1 LAQNDPSTLVSL
13 LTPLGQGGISVIA
26 LSGPRAV
33 SMILPLFRPP
43 RGRILKS
50 PAPGKLYYGHLH
62 DDDELLDEVL
72 LAFFPPDSSLT
83 GSEMVEINCHGGIA
97 PANAVIRA
105 LVRRGAADAA
115 PQDLFRASVDS
126 GKLDPIQAEAAL
138 LIPHAP
144 STQAAALLLAQ
155 YRGALSGE
163 LSHIAELLASGETRS
178 ARGRLQQLLTRWEPA
193 KKLLSP
199 PMIVLAGK
207 TNVGKSTLLNVLLG
221 YERVIASDQPGTTRD
236 YVTEPVGAMNAVLQL
251 VDTAGLHGPGDTL
264 SKKAERRTHRL
275 LEKADVIVFLFV
287 AGSPLSQEESAVLAD
302 LRGRSLIPVA
312 AKADLGSGPA
322 VQKVHDL
329 TGIHPILV
337 SSVTGQ
343 GIEKLK
349 EEMSRLAAIPS
360 ASPAAPSPFTESQAG
375 ALREIARLLDSG
387 SSPEEI
393 ARRLGRL
400 TPEGKA

>member
-1 LAQNDPSTLVSL
+1 MARNDPPTLVSL
-13 LTPLGQGGISVIA
+13 LTPLGEGGISVIA
-26 LSGPRAV
+26 LSGPHAV
-33 SMILPLFRPP
+33 SIILPLFRPP

-50 PAPGKLYYGHLH
+50 PAPGKLYYGHLY

-72 LAFFPPDSSLT
+72 LAFFPPDNSLT
-83 GSEMVEINCHGGIA
+83 GGEMVEINCHGGIA
-97 PANAVIRA
+97 PANAVIQA
-105 LVRRGAADAA
+105 LVRRGAADAD

-163 LSHIAELLASGETRS
+163 LTHIAELLASGKTRS
-178 ARGRLQQLLTRWEPA
+178 ARDRLQQLLTRWELA
-193 KKLLSP
+193 QKLLSP

-207 TNVGKSTLLNVLLG
+207 TNVGKSTLINVLLG

-236 YVTEPVGAMNAVLQL
+236 HVTEPVGAMNAVLQL
-251 VDTAGLHGPGDTL
+251 VDTAGLHGPDDTL
-264 SKKAERRTHRL
+264 SKEAERRTHRL
-275 LEKADVIVFLFV
+275 LEEADVIVFLFV

-322 VQKVHDL
+322 VEKVHDL
-329 TGIHPILV
+329 TGVQPILV

-343 GIEKLK
+343 GIEKLN
-349 EEMSRLAAIPS
+349 EEMSRLAAIPA

-393 ARRLGRL
+393 ARRLRLL
-400 TPEGKA
+400 TPEAKA